1 MTVELPPLPFDVAA
15 LEPHMSRRTLEL
27 HHGKH
32 HTAYVDATNK
42 AIAGTDLEKADLET
56 IVRAAH
62 KKGDKKLFNAAAQ
75 AWNHTFFW
83 NCLSPSG
90 GGAPSGKVADA
101 LTRDLEGADKFRERF
116 KSEAVDH
123 FASGWAWLVL
133 KDGKLIV
140 TSYHDADTPLVH
152 EGVTPVL
159 TCDVWEHA
167 YYLDYQNER
176 PKFVQSFLDKLVN
189 WTFAEKNLSAPQ

>member
-1 MTVELPPLPFDVAA
+1 MTVELPPLPFDPAA
-15 LEPHMSRRTLEL
+15 LEPHMSRKTLEF

-32 HTAYVDATNK
+32 HKAYVETTNK
-42 AIAGTDLEKADLET
+42 LIAGTDLEKADLAT
-56 IVRAAH
+56 IVRTAH
-62 KKGDKKLFNAAAQ
+62 KKGDKKLFNASAQ

-90 GGAPSGKVADA
+90 GEIDGAIADR
-101 LTRDLEGADKFRERF
+101 LKQDLGDIAKFKEAF
-116 KSEAVDH
+116 KKEATEH
-123 FASGWAWLVL
+123 FASGWAWLVV
-133 KDGKLIV
+133 KDGKLAV

-152 EGVTPVL
+152 EGVTPLL

-176 PKFVQSFLDKLVN
+176 PKFIDTFLNHLAN
-189 WTFAEKNLSAPQ
+189 WRFAEKNLT

>member
-1 MTVELPPLPFDVAA
+1 MPVELPPLPFDIAA
-15 LEPHMSRRTLEL
+15 LEPHMSRKTLEF

-32 HTAYVDATNK
+32 HKKYVETTQTL
-42 AIAGTDLEKADLET
+42 IAGTDLANANLET
-56 IVRAAH
+56 IVRTAH
-62 KKGDKKLFNAAAQ
+62 QKGDKKLFNNAAQ

-90 GGAPSGKVADA
+90 GGEPTGVLANRLK
-101 LTRDLEGADKFRERF
+101 LDLGEVEKFKEAF
-116 KSEAVDH
+116 KKEATEH
-123 FASGWAWLVL
+123 FASGWAWLVVR
-133 KDGKLIV
+133 DGKLVV

-152 EGVTPVL
+152 GVTPVL

-176 PKFVQSFLDKLVN
+176 PKFIDSFLNKLAN
-189 WTFAEKNLSAPQ
+189 WQFAEKNLGS

>member
-32 HTAYVDATNK
+32 HKAYVDATNK

>member
-1 MTVELPPLPFDVAA
+1 MKVELPPLPFDLAA
-15 LEPHMSRRTLEL
+15 LEPHMSRKTLEF

-32 HTAYVDATNK
+32 HKKYVETTQELIK
-42 AIAGTDLEKADLET
+42 GTELADADLET

-62 KKGDKKLFNAAAQ
+62 KKGDKKLFNNAAQ
-75 AWNHTFFW
+75 AWNHAFFW
-83 NCLSPSG
+83 NCLSPAG
-90 GGAPSGKVADA
+90 GEPQGALAD
-101 LTRDLEGADKFRERF
+101 RIKSDLDGVDKFKEAF
-116 KSEAVDH
+116 KKEATEH

-133 KDGKLIV
+133 KDGKLAV

-152 EGVTPVL
+152 DVTPLL

-176 PKFVQSFLDKLVN
+176 PKFVDAFLGKLANWSFAAKKLQN
-189 WTFAEKNLSAPQ
+189 

>member
-1 MTVELPPLPFDVAA
+1 MKVELPPLPFDVAA
-15 LEPHMSRRTLEL
+15 LEPHMSRKTLEF

-32 HTAYVDATNK
+32 HKKYVETTQELIK
-42 AIAGTDLEKADLET
+42 GTDLADADLET

-62 KKGDKKLFNAAAQ
+62 KKGDKKLFNNAAQ

-83 NCLSPSG
+83 NCLSPAG
-90 GGAPSGKVADA
+90 GEPQGALAD
-101 LTRDLEGADKFRERF
+101 RIKSDLGGVDKFKEAF
-116 KSEAVDH
+116 KKEAAEH
-123 FASGWAWLVL
+123 FASGWAWLVV
-133 KDGKLIV
+133 KDGKLAA

-152 EGVTPVL
+152 DVTPLL

-176 PKFVQSFLDKLVN
+176 PKFVDAFLGKLANWSFAAKKLQN
-189 WTFAEKNLSAPQ
+189 

>member
-1 MTVELPPLPFDVAA
+1 MKLELPPLPFDIAA
-15 LEPHMSRRTLEL
+15 LEPHMSRKTLEF

-32 HTAYVDATNK
+32 HKKYVETTQQL
-42 AIAGTDLEKADLET
+42 IAGTPLENADLET
-56 IVRAAH
+56 IVRTAH
-62 KKGDKKLFNAAAQ
+62 QNRDQKLFNNAAQ

-90 GGAPSGKVADA
+90 GGEPTGA
-101 LTRDLEGADKFRERF
+101 LANRLKLDLEEVAKFKDAF
-116 KSEAVDH
+116 KKEATDH
-123 FASGWAWLVL
+123 FASGWAWLVV
-133 KDGKLIV
+133 KDGKLTV

-152 EGVTPVL
+152 DGVTPLL

-176 PKFVQSFLDKLVN
+176 PKFVDAFLGKLANWSFV
-189 WTFAEKNLSAPQ
+189 EKNLGR